1 MKELHGLMNRQVA
14 NFALFFTK
22 LHHFHWFVT
31 GREFFIL
38 HEKFESLYDEVNEL
52 YDAYAERL
60 IMIGGIPSSSMS
72 AYLLQSS
79 IKETSTIDPK
89 KMVDEV
95 IQDLEL
101 LVKEQKELTHL
112 AQANQ
117 DEQTADLTIQTVAA
131 FEKHLWMLKAFNK

>member
-72 AYLLQSS
+72 AYLIQSS

-101 LVKEQKELTHL
+101 LVKEQKELTSL
-112 AQANQ
+112 AQTNQ